1 MSDVYMSCE
10 EDGLY
15 MPEVECDACAEY
27 LELLDSK
34 MDAFSIGNGLV
45 LNDNILSAERNPSNT
60 YTKQEVDELIDTG
73 GEFTAGAGITI
84 ANHEISA
91 DRNPNNT
98 YTKAE
103 VDAMITG
110 TGGALPVG
118 TIIHSTS
125 NVAPSIEGNWVKI
138 FSLSDGMQWDAE
150 TSTGFYIAVF
160 SSHDGPV
167 MTVVVPGLHES
178 GATVD
183 DVSLHIDFGSSASI
197 KHMIFIANGNHYN
210 LKYASGFTDEF
221 EFRVRNIYGDTI
233 QFDTNGIFPR
243 TDRGATMSEWT
254 NGMCRFRGLVF
265 SCTKPLYYWKR
276 IS

>member
-1 MSDVYMSCE
+1 MSCE

-34 MDAFSIGNGLV
+34 MDVFSIGNGLV

-73 GEFTAGAGITI
+73 GEFTAGDGITI

-103 VDAMITG
+103 VDAIITG

-125 NVAPSIEGNWVKI
+125 NVAPSLEGNWVKI
-138 FSLSDGMQWDAE
+138 FSLLDGMQWDAE
-150 TSTGFYIAVF
+150 TSTGFYVAET
-160 SSHDGPV
+160 SSGDGPV
-167 MTVVVPGLHES
+167 MTIVVPGLHES
-178 GATVD
+178 GADIT
-183 DVSLHIDFGSSASI
+183 DVSLAIDFGSSAQT
-197 KHMIFIANGNHYN
+197 KHMIFIANGQRYD
-210 LKYASGFTDEF
+210 LRYGTGFTDDF
-221 EFRVRNIYGDTI
+221 QFRIRNIYGDTI
-233 QFDTNGIFPR
+233 QFDTNGVFPKTSQGASFSNY
-243 TDRGATMSEWT
+243 TD
-254 NGMCRFRGLVF
+254 GMCRFRGLVF